1 MSGWKLP
8 GYVVEELLGFGS
20 SGDVWRGRVASS
32 GDPVALKR
40 IKVGDAD
47 LLRIVH
53 TEAAL
58 LTALDHPHLIR
69 LHELV
74 PTGDAVVLV
83 LDLAEGGTLAGLID
97 TRGTITPGEAIT
109 ALAPVG
115 AALAY
120 AHNAGVV
127 HGDVTPSNVL
137 FTEAGM
143 PLLADLGV
151 ARLLD
156 DDGPVN
162 STPAFIDPAVAAG
175 CVPGPQSDV
184 FMLGAVT
191 FRALTGSSIWPG
203 DTVTEVLAAAAA
215 GEIGDVGG
223 QLAAAEVPEAMRT
236 VVERALSVDPAHRG
250 TAAEFALDLRHAA
263 TPVGVDLSA
272 GRPRTASTPAAPT
285 DAPPATGADSPDS
298 ARPPFDRP
306 RVGPAG
312 TPAEVLTH
320 NVRPRPRPMPPRRGH
335 RAPGTRG
342 RARWAAAAVGVLALA
357 AAVAWTAFGDSSP
370 SKAAPE
376 RSSSATPAG
385 PAANPAPRPLPASS
399 ATASPTASAVVPL
412 DARGVQTVL
421 VRLDKLRERAFAV
434 RDPTLLSKVYAA
446 GPLLTQDTALLN
458 RLVPKDC
465 RLVGV
470 HTTYDHVQVTA
481 SGSGGVQVA
490 VRAKLA
496 ESLLVCGGT
505 ATGRAAGSGPTTLHI
520 ELTPKGSGYLIAG
533 IKR

>member
-8 GYVVEELLGFGS
+8 GYVVEELLGFGG
-20 SGDVWRGRVASS
+20 SGDVWRGRTASS
-32 GDPVALKR
+32 GEPVALKR
-40 IKVGDAD
+40 INVGDAD
-47 LLRIVH
+47 RLRIVH

-58 LTALDHPHLIR
+58 LTALDHPHLVR

-83 LDLAEGGTLAGLID
+83 LDLAEGGTLADLIEA
-97 TRGTITPGEAIT
+97 RGTITPGEVVT

-156 DDGPVN
+156 DDAPVH

-191 FRALTGSSIWPG
+191 FRALTGRSIWPG
-203 DTVTEVLAAAAA
+203 DTVAEVLAAAAA
-215 GEIGDVGG
+215 GEMGG
-223 QLAAAEVPEAMRT
+223 VDAALAAAEVPDAMRT
-236 VVERALSVDPAHRG
+236 VVSRTLSVEPARRG

-263 TPVGVDLSA
+263 TPVGVELAA
-272 GRPRTASTPAAPT
+272 GRQRGASTPVAPSA
-285 DAPPATGADSPDS
+285 DAPPALGPDAPAS

-306 RVGPAG
+306 RGNATG
-312 TPAEVLTH
+312 TPVAVLTH
-320 NVRPRPRPMPPRRGH
+320 HVRPRPRPMPARRGH

-342 RARWAAAAVGVLALA
+342 RGRWAAVAVGVLALA
-357 AAVAWTAFGDSSP
+357 AIVAWTAVGDSKP
-370 SKAAPE
+370 SKAAPAG
-376 RSSSATPAG
+376 SSSAAPAG
-385 PAANPAPRPLPASS
+385 PAAIPAPTPTSS
-399 ATASPTASAVVPL
+399 AAASPTASAVVPL

-421 VRLDKLRERAFAV
+421 IRLDKLRERAFAV
-434 RDPTLLSKVYAA
+434 RDPRLLSKVYVA

-458 RLVPKDC
+458 RIVPKDC

-470 HTTYDHVQVTA
+470 HTTYDRVQVTA
-481 SGSGGVQVA
+481 RGGGGVQIA
-490 VRAKLA
+490 VRATLA

-505 ATGRAAGSGPTTLHI
+505 ATGRAAGSGPTTLQM
-520 ELTPKGSGYLIAG
+520 ELTPTGSGYLIAG